1 MSKRFVQIKGEL
13 VEVSKEPMVRTEIIG
28 DFKEPVKSMIDGK
41 MYDSRSAY
49 VEHLKRHGYTVV
61 GNDSSLTKPYTGMPT
76 ASKQRKEELIRVV
89 NSMTE
94 KEFRAAGRRELEQW
108 KWNTR
113 GR

>member
-1 MSKRFVQIKGEL
+1 MRKFVQINGEL
-13 VEVSKEPMVRTEIIG
+13 VEMTRDRPLTHEIIG